1 MPVGA
6 LLPYCL
12 AEVAATFLG
21 TITVRAEIIAALV
34 AEICRGLARSAFRRT
49 LIVSGHAEE
58 EDSEGQRPRRALPL
72 SRLLKRL
79 SPRRGESGIVLAVAI
94 PDRRGL
100 WRTGKLRSG
109 HSGRD
114 SWSQ

>member
-1 MPVGA
+1 VPVGA

-79 SPRRGESGIVLAVAI
+79 SPAGNRV
-94 PDRRGL
+94 
-100 WRTGKLRSG
+100 
-109 HSGRD
+109 
-114 SWSQ
+114 